1 MPFGKSPACFCSC
14 FLLLL
19 VKIAFWRR
27 GARRAP
33 RTVIIA
39 SMRCAQ
45 PSSVHR
51 ALSAITRG
59 TQSLN
64 AEEGFYLAD
73 RSTCRISGRRSIDRS
88 EVWNCEFQRGDADG
102 RHKGQHRRVLNCGH
116 AEENRQ
122 HGTVML
128 MNAAVFCGV

>member
-33 RTVIIA
+33 RTVVIA
-39 SMRCAQ
+39 STRCAQ

-73 RSTCRISGRRSIDRS
+73 RSTCRISGGDESI
-88 EVWNCEFQRGDADG
+88 EVRYGIASFREGMRMVVTRAST
-102 RHKGQHRRVLNCGH
+102 
-116 AEENRQ
+116 EECSI
-122 HGTVML
+122 
-128 MNAAVFCGV
+128 AAMPKKTGNMEP